1 MHMTRYPLPRGAGTE
16 HGYTLIELVV
26 SMALGVIVILAAF
39 SFLDFT
45 SEDVARTTER
55 VHVNQI
61 GRTALERIMLE
72 LHSACVGPSVNPIQV
87 NSNASTLRFV
97 SESGSQSALPVVH
110 LREIIYTEPSGS
122 TPGTLVEK
130 SFPSTSEINN
140 NGEYKFSSTA
150 TTTTLL
156 KGIRRTEEV
165 NKGKGVYRP
174 IFQYYRYYQNT
185 DSEPKYGDLNEAPL
199 APPFTTVQL
208 EDITKVTMS
217 FTLTPEGVEHSS
229 FGRDRPVALEDS
241 ALFRLASPSEATGNP
256 NQPCSQ
262 QT

>member
-1 MHMTRYPLPRGAGTE
+1 MTTPARSIGAE

-26 SMALGVIVILAAF
+26 SMAIGMIVILAAF

-72 LHSACVGPSVNPIQV
+72 LHSACVAPSVNPVQV
-87 NSNASTLRFV
+87 KSTGSVLRFI

-110 LREIIYTEPSGS
+110 LREIIYTEKSGS

-130 SFPSTSEINN
+130 SYPSTSEVNG

-150 TTTTLL
+150 TTTILL
-156 KGIRRTEEV
+156 KGVRQTEEI
-165 NKGKGVYRP
+165 NKTKVFRP
-174 IFQYYRYYQNT
+174 IFQYYRYYQKT
-185 DSEPKYGDLNEAPL
+185 DSEPKYGELDETPIA
-199 APPFTTVQL
+199 AEKL
-208 EDITKVTMS
+208 ETAESVENITKVTVS
-217 FTLTPEGVEHSS
+217 FTLAPEGTERSS
-229 FGRDRPVALEDS
+229 FGHDRPVALEDS
-241 ALFRLASPSEATGNP
+241 ALFRLAPSSEASGNP
-256 NQPCSQ
+256 NQPCST